1 LEELVA
7 MAQGL
12 GQVTALAA
20 ARFRLDYVQPA
31 MSRQLYLFSASA
43 PLLSGASRDAEL
55 SARVPSHVRFGT
67 SSWTFPGWAGIVY
80 EGKPTGRWLKQSGL
94 GAYARH
100 PLFRTVGIDRSYYRP
115 LNPSTLRDY
124 AHQLPPGFR
133 CVLKVYRGITTL
145 VDPESGAANPAFLSP
160 EVFETEV
167 LAPLRAEFSGHVAA
181 LVLTFPPALGMR
193 FSAAEFAVRLRQFL
207 ADAPRDFPITVE
219 LRSRKLLTQRYLDV
233 LRSTGASHAFNYWE
247 DMPEIGQQLDFT
259 GVSAGP
265 VCVARLLIPP
275 GRRYEDRKRE
285 LLPFDKLVDPQPRM
299 RADIVRL
306 SEACR
311 AAGTVLLVIV
321 NNKVEGSSPLTIR
334 ALAEELAAARA

>member
-1 LEELVA
+1 
-7 MAQGL
+7 
-12 GQVTALAA
+12 
-20 ARFRLDYVQPA
+20 
-31 MSRQLYLFSASA
+31 MSRQLDLFSASA
-43 PLLSGASRDAEL
+43 PVVSGASRDAEL
-55 SARVPSHVRFGT
+55 SARVPSHVHFGT

-80 EGKPTGRWLKQSGL
+80 EGKPTERWLKQSGL

-115 LNPSTLRDY
+115 LVAKALRDY
-124 AHQLPPGFR
+124 ADQLPAGFR
-133 CVLKVYRGITTL
+133 CVLKAYRGITTL
-145 VDPESGAANPAFLSP
+145 VDPETGADNPAFLSP
-160 EVFETEV
+160 EAFEADV
-167 LAPLRAEFSGHVAA
+167 VAPLRSEFSEHVAA
-181 LVLTFPPALGMR
+181 LVLTFPPAIGTRL
-193 FSAAEFAVRLRQFL
+193 SPPEFAARLERFL
-207 ADAPRDFPITVE
+207 AAAPRDFPITVE
-219 LRSRKLLTQRYLDV
+219 LRSRNLFTRRYLDA

-247 DMPEIGQQLDFT
+247 QMPEIGQQLDFA
-259 GVSAGP
+259 GVSTGP

-299 RADIVRL
+299 RADVVRL

-334 ALAEELAAARA
+334 ALAEELAAAKR

>member
-1 LEELVA
+1 
-7 MAQGL
+7 MG
-12 GQVTALAA
+12 
-20 ARFRLDYVQPA
+20 
-31 MSRQLYLFSASA
+31 RQLDLFSASA
-43 PLLSGASRDAEL
+43 PVVSAASRDAEL
-55 SARVPSHVRFGT
+55 SARVPSHVHFGT

-80 EGKPTGRWLKQSGL
+80 EGKPTERWLKQSGL

-115 LNPSTLRDY
+115 LDARALRDY
-124 AHQLPPGFR
+124 AYQLPAGFR
-133 CVLKVYRGITTL
+133 CVLKAYRGITTL
-145 VDPESGAANPAFLSP
+145 VDPETGADNPAFLSP
-160 EVFETEV
+160 EAFEADV
-167 LAPLRAEFSGHVAA
+167 VAPLRAEFSGHVAA
-181 LVLTFPPALGMR
+181 LVLTFPPAIGTR
-193 FSAAEFAVRLRQFL
+193 FSPPEFAVRLERFL
-207 ADAPRDFPITVE
+207 AAAPRDFPITVE
-219 LRSRKLLTQRYLDV
+219 LRSRSLFTRHYLDA
-233 LRSTGASHAFNYWE
+233 LRSAGASHAFNYWE
-247 DMPEIGQQLDFT
+247 QMPEIGQQLDFA
-259 GVSAGP
+259 GVSPGP

-334 ALAEELAAARA
+334 ALAEELAAAKR